1 MVRASSQLSTIG
13 QKISAVTQSQF
24 YARDGLIVKHAMKL
38 AVIALFGGV
47 ILASSDI
54 AMATA
59 KNFDSF
65 TKDVTGRTKQTTN
78 VISYISYI
86 GGTVLAAMGVFD
98 LKKHVENPS
107 QTPMKNGV
115 GKLGFGGM
123 LLALPYITNTMS
135 GTIGAQTQAKYQKI
149 TVNALTD

>member
-1 MVRASSQLSTIG
+1 MTKMTKISALG

-24 YARDGLIVKHAMKL
+24 YARDGLIVKHAVKL

-54 AMATA
+54 AMAGA
-59 KNFDSF
+59 KTFDSF

-123 LLALPYITNTMS
+123 LLALPYITSTMS
-135 GTIGAQTQAKYQKI
+135 GTIGENTQAKYQKI